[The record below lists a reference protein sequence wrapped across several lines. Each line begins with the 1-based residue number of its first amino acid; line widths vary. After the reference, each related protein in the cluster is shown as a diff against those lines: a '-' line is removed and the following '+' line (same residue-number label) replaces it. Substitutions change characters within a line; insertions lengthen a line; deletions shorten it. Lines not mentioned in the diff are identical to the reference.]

1 MKKKSCYAL
10 FIGIDN
16 YDNAT
21 IPNLSGCIKDAQRF
35 LDYLIQHLNEE
46 AYFFHARRLF
56 TGTSTPP
63 TRANIIAAIREHLGQ
78 AQEGD
83 LVLLFYA
90 GHGSKEAAPAHFGEA
105 DGYMQTLV
113 PCDAR
118 QPTENGLSIRN
129 ILDKEIRLLLHEVW
143 QKTQAEIVFIQDSCH
158 STGATR
164 QMEQLKSVLE
174 DLKKVASILEEEGQ
188 EEEKILPPVARYVDP
203 AAMERSTKHWE
214 QLPAEALALQYT
226 AFAAAPELLELLK
239 ASPERTASNTAI
251 LPLAPHIHLAACDK
265 AEFAYEIPNKGG
277 VFTTNLLEILEAS
290 QNTISYHDLYNRAR
304 LNIAGAYQQTPD
316 LLVHHKAFEKRHQA
330 FLGGLLQQGALPAQ
344 REVDVFKGFFP
355 VLPQGRSS
363 WQIKAGE
370 MELLGQINNSEKAI
384 PIEVFLQDQQPT
396 GQSNALIISVRSTFS
411 KIEFKGVSF
420 DRRKHRNKLYGM
432 IAPHF
437 LRRWRVPV
445 FVETTAGQGSLA
457 QLFEDY
463 GPRKQLKNFRQDGGP
478 AIRLARPNQPP
489 HFVIKVEGHWLHLYD
504 NQQQL
509 LLKATA
515 AQRQVEGQTLHLPL
529 SMPANSTTVYHYLPH
544 EEKELS
550 NPEDWSLS
558 PYQKNALVAI
568 FDYLAAI
575 YNQNTQ
581 QSVLV
586 QLEEASTAQH
596 PFVTFLEQEA
606 ATLEYFKAF
615 INWKEQQ
622 EEGDF
627 IIRTSPEGFSI
638 HPQVEGQVATVPA
651 CRQTAGLGK
660 QQGFEVIL
668 ALQHIC
674 KWQTVKNLYNQLQL
688 ALLDAHNLR
697 LEVTIFTDFEKE
709 NRGQRTAVFNSLED
723 SHYQNKERGLSL
735 PLQELTPE
743 KSPIHFV
750 QHPQYPSTI
759 VLPMNLVLH
768 HLEGNKE
775 VYVSTLLLD
784 SNFAIV
790 PLQTAMGSNVLPPK
804 EAQTDDKGSL
814 WISPPPLPRPS
825 QLADFPQELEAATFY
840 IKILVAYERFDVSSL
855 LQRGLPPAAPAFR
868 RVQQGNESTRAKV
881 LRAPRKGEPGSWLSF
896 TIPLVVEQ
904 PL

>member
-10 FIGIDN
+10 FIGIDS
-16 YDNAT
+16 YENAT
-21 IPNLSGCIKDAQRF
+21 IPDLSGCVKDAQRF
-35 LDYLIQHLNEE
+35 LDYLIHNINEE
-46 AYFFHARRLF
+46 KFLLHARPLF
-56 TGTSTPP
+56 TGTNTPP
-63 TRANIIAAIREHLGQ
+63 TRANIIASIREHLGQ

-90 GHGSKEAAPAHFGEA
+90 GHGSKEVAPAHFLEA
-105 DGYMQTLV
+105 DGHLQTLV
-113 PCDAR
+113 PADAR
-118 QPTENGLSIRN
+118 QPTKEGLKVRN
-129 ILDKEIRLLLHEVW
+129 ILDKEIRLLLDEIW
-143 QKTQAEIVFIQDSCH
+143 QKTQAEIVFVQDSCH

-164 QMEQLKSVLE
+164 QMEQLKTVVE
-174 DLKKVASILEEEGQ
+174 DLKKVESLLAKEGQ
-188 EEEKILPPVARYVDP
+188 EEVLPTPVARYVDP
-203 AAMERSTKHWE
+203 SATERSTKHWE
-214 QLPAEALALQYT
+214 QLTAEALALQYT
-226 AFAAAPELLELLK
+226 AFAEAPELLELLR
-239 ASPERTASNTAI
+239 ASPERTVSTNNI

-316 LLVHHKAFEKRHQA
+316 LFVHHKAFEKRHQV
-330 FLGGLLQQGALPAQ
+330 FLGGLLQQGKLPAQ

-355 VLPQGRSS
+355 VLPKGRSS

-370 MELLGQINNSEKAI
+370 MELLGQINSPEKAI
-384 PIEVFLQDQQPT
+384 PIEVFLQDEQPT
-396 GQSNALIISVRSTFS
+396 GQSNAVISSVRSTFS
-411 KIEFKGVSF
+411 KIEFNPGVSF

-437 LRRWRVPV
+437 LRRWRVST
-445 FVETTAGQGSLA
+445 FVETTAGQGSLKA
-457 QLFEDY
+457 LFEDY
-463 GPRKQLKNFRQDGGP
+463 GPRKQLKNFRHDGGP
-478 AIRLARPNQPP
+478 AVRLAKANQPP
-489 HFVIKVEGHWLHLYD
+489 HFVIKVEGDWLHLYD
-504 NQQQL
+504 NQNQL

-515 AQRQVEGQTLHLPL
+515 AQRQVEGQTQHLPL
-529 SMPANSTTVYHYLPH
+529 SAPAEGTAIYHYLPQG
-544 EEKELS
+544 EKELS
-550 NPEDWSLS
+550 NPENWSFS
-558 PYQKNALVAI
+558 PYQKNALVAL

-575 YNQNTQ
+575 YNKNTQ

-596 PFVTFLEQEA
+596 PFVDFLKQEE
-606 ATLEYFKAF
+606 ATLTYFEAF
-615 INWKEQQ
+615 IHWKEQQ
-622 EEGDF
+622 EEAGF

-638 HPQVEGQVATVPA
+638 HRQVEGQVEAVPV

-688 ALLDAHNLR
+688 ALLDKHQFQ
-697 LEVTIFTDFEKE
+697 LEATIFTDFEAE

-723 SHYQNKERGLSL
+723 SHYQNKERGISL
-735 PLQELTPE
+735 PLHELTTE
-743 KSPIHFV
+743 KAPLHLV

-759 VLPMNLVLH
+759 VLPMSLVLH
-768 HLEGNKE
+768 HLEGDKE

-784 SNFAIV
+784 SNFAV
-790 PLQTAMGSNVLPPK
+790 LPLQTAMGNNVLPPK
-804 EAQTDDKGSL
+804 ESSTDEKGSL
-814 WISPPPLPRPS
+814 WISPLTIHRPD
-825 QLADFPQELEAATFY
+825 QLANFPQELESATFY

-855 LQRGLPPAAPAFR
+855 LQRGLPPAAPAFMR
-868 RVQQGNESTRAKV
+868 MQQGSEKTRAKV
-881 LRAPRKGEPGSWLSF
+881 LRAPRKGEAGSWLSF